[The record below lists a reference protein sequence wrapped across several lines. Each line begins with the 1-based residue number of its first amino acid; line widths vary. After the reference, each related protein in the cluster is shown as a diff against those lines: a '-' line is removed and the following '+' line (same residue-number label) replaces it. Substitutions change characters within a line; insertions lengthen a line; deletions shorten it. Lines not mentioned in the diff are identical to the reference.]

1 MPENALYTVEK
12 IDGDYA
18 LLRRLDKEMDD
29 LKPVAM
35 ALLPPET
42 DEGVQLEYINFEYSV
57 CR

>member
-1 MPENALYTVEK
+1 MPEYALYLVEK

-18 LLRRLDKEMDD
+18 MLKRLDEEMPD

-42 DEGVQLEYINFEYSV
+42 DEGVQLEYVNYEYSV
-57 CR
+57 R